1 MNKSKVDKPRNKDME
16 IIIGYTLRTGVL
28 ISISLALID
37 LILIFIRGSVN
48 YYTGSYQNTF
58 TFLNFIFGHFSF
70 LTLLFIPIIILII
83 TPVTRVL
90 LSIFLFLKNKDYIL
104 SITTLTV
111 FIILLISIFIV
122 A

>member
-1 MNKSKVDKPRNKDME
+1 MNKSRSNEAKNKDME
-16 IIIGYTLRTGVL
+16 VIIGYVLRTGV
-28 ISISLALID
+28 IVSISLALID
-37 LILIFIRGSVN
+37 LIIIFTKGSIN
-48 YYTGSYQNTF
+48 YYTSSYQNTF
-58 TFLNFIFGHFSF
+58 SFLNLIFGHFSF

>member
-1 MNKSKVDKPRNKDME
+1 S
-16 IIIGYTLRTGVL
+16 
-28 ISISLALID
+28 
-37 LILIFIRGSVN
+37 
-48 YYTGSYQNTF
+48 
-58 TFLNFIFGHFSF
+58 FLNLKFGHFSF

>member
-1 MNKSKVDKPRNKDME
+1 MNKSRSNEPKNKDME
-16 IIIGYTLRTGVL
+16 VIIGYVLRTGVI

-37 LILIFIRGSVN
+37 LILIFTKGNIS

-90 LSIFLFLKNKDYIL
+90 LSIFLFLRNKDYIL